1 METGEPLVAESYDI
15 DEIYGGGR
23 RIKRA
28 YDFRGNK
35 FGDGFVV
42 VWRDITDRQR
52 TEEALRESEE
62 KYRGLFE
69 NINELVS
76 YHSFLYDENGKVTD
90 WTLDNANPLALS
102 ALGANSLDDI
112 KGKTEREWEGD
123 AAVQGMLTHL
133 QRMKEHCPAGHP

>member
-42 VWRDITDRQR
+42 VWRDITERRR

-76 YHSFLYDENGKVTD
+76 YHSLLYDENGKVTD

-102 ALGANSLDDI
+102 ALGASSLDEI
-112 KGKTEREWEGD
+112 KGKTERDGRATRPSKECL
-123 AAVQGMLTHL
+123 LTFN
-133 QRMKEHCPAGHP
+133 G